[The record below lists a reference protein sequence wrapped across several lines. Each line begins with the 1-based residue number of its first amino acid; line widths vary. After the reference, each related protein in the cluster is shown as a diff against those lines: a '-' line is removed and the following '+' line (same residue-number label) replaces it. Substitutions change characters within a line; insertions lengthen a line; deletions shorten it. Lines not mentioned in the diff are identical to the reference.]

1 MEYPRLLI
9 ATPEY
14 SSQSII
20 KDELGSSY
28 TKVVSDIYEYE
39 NVIKDE
45 LFDLLFIDLTFL
57 RDASQSGEPFNL
69 EINRLMKKSPDMVII
84 ILCESKMSRSAIHAL
99 RAGAEGYLSYPVSAV
114 EIRYMLDGIKEER
127 LRKLELELL
136 REENL
141 ECEGSSAAYSDND
154 LMKKIYESTISVA
167 STDTT
172 VLLMGETGVGK
183 NVIAE
188 IIHKNSNRKDKPFIN
203 VHCGAIPENLI
214 ESDLFGHERGSFTGA
229 VSRKIGKFELA
240 DSGTIFLDEV
250 GTMSMTAQIKLLK
263 VLQEKIFNRVGSEK
277 EIKTDVRVIAA
288 ANRDLQELCEKGE
301 FRTDLYYRLNVFPI
315 KIPPLRERQEDI
327 ITLSE
332 LFLKQM
338 NQKVGKKIRRIHPL
352 VYTAF
357 KEYDWP
363 GNIRELQNFIE
374 RSYILEES
382 DQLTVNSFPIEVVRN
397 FVDSIAEP
405 LITLEGKLYEARQTA
420 ADYAEETYLREK
432 LQVNNGKIN
441 KTAEEA
447 GISVRYL
454 NKLMKKYGLRKEN
467 FLSPTVKLKS

>member
-1 MEYPRLLI
+1 MEYQKILI
-9 ATPEY
+9 ATEDL
-14 SSQSII
+14 STQSII
-20 KDELGSSY
+20 KDELNSSIY
-28 TKVVSDIYEYE
+28 KTVS
-39 NVIKDE
+39 NVKDFKKSIKEE

-57 RDASQSGEPFNL
+57 RDVSDSGEPFDSVL
-69 EINRLMKKSPDMVII
+69 SRIIERSPDLVII
-84 ILCESKMSRSAIHAL
+84 VLCESKMSRSAIHAL

-141 ECEGSSAAYSDND
+141 ETEISSISYSDND
-154 LMKKIYESTISVA
+154 TMRRVYESALSVSA
-167 STDTT
+167 TDST
-172 VLLMGETGVGK
+172 VLIMGETGVGK

-188 IIHKNSNRKDKPFIN
+188 MIHKNSSRKNMPFIN

-240 DSGTIFLDEV
+240 DGGTIFLDEV

-263 VLQEKIFNRVGSEK
+263 VLQEKLFNRVGSEK
-277 EIKTDVRVIAA
+277 ELKTDVRVIAA

-301 FRTDLYYRLNVFPI
+301 FRQDLYYRLNVFPI
-315 KIPPLRERQEDI
+315 KVPPLRERQEDI
-327 ITLSE
+327 ITLSK

-338 NQKVGKKIRRIHPL
+338 NQKIGKKILTISPQ
-352 VYTAF
+352 VFTAF
-357 KEYDWP
+357 HEYDWP

-374 RSYILEES
+374 RAYILEGTEE
-382 DQLTVNSFPIEVVRN
+382 LTVSSFPIEVVKN
-397 FVDSIAEP
+397 VVEKIAEP
-405 LITLEGKLYEARQTA
+405 VITLEGTLYEARQLA
-420 ADYAEETYLREK
+420 ADFAEETYLREK
-432 LQVNNGKIN
+432 LISNKGRIN

-454 NKLMKKYGLRKEN
+454 NKLMKKYGLRKES
-467 FLSPTVKLKS
+467 FLVQKLDIN